1 MIPEKASAVA
11 AYGGG
16 GTAVISGAATFLG
29 LTPGEWQVVGVL
41 GGLVIGAI
49 GLAFNVYFKHRHLQI
64 ALKAAHAN
72 PEE

>member
-16 GTAVISGAATFLG
+16 GTAVVSGAANFLG

-49 GLAFNVYFKHRHLQI
+49 GLAFNVWLGWRRDQREARGMK
-64 ALKAAHAN
+64 
-72 PEE
+72 